1 MSAILTFP
9 HAKFQSS
16 RPLVL
21 RLLAPQRPGA
31 GRRRAGS
38 VCSGGAGSTRGLV
51 ACCTRAS
58 VLTGTKPLVGCLDKG
73 RGCHEHDWSVLT
85 LVQWLPAELLRKA
98 CLRGC
103 VTKVPTLNH
112 TTPFFLAHQRTD
124 TTHVRQPTHTPHRKY
139 HERALYIAR
148 NHPRALSLSLSLL
161 RAPSPGL
168 SLTPGPQTPD
178 SARSPPHRSPPSTA
192 CCSLWPVPVCCAL
205 CIDRVCHS
213 HHSTPP
219 TTHDDAR
226 TNYAH
231 PFVHRV

>member
-21 RLLAPQRPGA
+21 RLRLPRDPVQVDVVLGA
-31 GRRRAGS
+31 CARVVRVAHADLWRVARRALARS
-38 VCSGGAGSTRGLV
+38 ELCFD
-51 ACCTRAS
+51 
-58 VLTGTKPLVGCLDKG
+58 TGTKPLVGCLDKG

-168 SLTPGPQTPD
+168 
-178 SARSPPHRSPPSTA
+178 
-192 CCSLWPVPVCCAL
+192 
-205 CIDRVCHS
+205 
-213 HHSTPP
+213 
-219 TTHDDAR
+219 
-226 TNYAH
+226 
-231 PFVHRV
+231 